1 MSDQDID
8 LGLEV
13 WCWWKRG
20 YYSDHISQSQCPAT
34 AWMESQ
40 PSTQKATTEDI
51 KQQSGSTTKPSN
63 QKQIFNLKPSL
74 TYNLTTSAW
83 MESQPSI
90 QKTSEDS

>member
-1 MSDQDID
+1 
-8 LGLEV
+8 
-13 WCWWKRG
+13 
-20 YYSDHISQSQCPAT
+20 
-34 AWMESQ
+34 MESQ